1 MSRARLRVSE
11 GSPLEL
17 GPSAGAD
24 GVNFALYAPNAE
36 RVEVALFEA
45 DGKKEVGRVAL
56 PEFTDEVWHGFV
68 HGIGPGQLYGYRV
81 HGPYAPGDGH
91 RFNPNKLL
99 VDPYARLLRGELQ
112 WNPAHFGYV
121 TGEDEN
127 ADLSFNDADSA
138 PYMPKCV
145 VTEPA
150 AARRSLFSGRR
161 RDWKPVAWTDTVFYE
176 AHVKGLTQ
184 LHPRVQHRQRGT
196 IAGLGNPQVIEHLVS
211 LGVTSLE
218 LMPVHAFYDDSYL
231 VDKGLRNYWGYSTLS
246 FFAPANRYLSSGELN
261 EIRTAITRLHD
272 AGIEVI
278 LDVVYNHTAEGNH
291 RGPTLSFRGIDNAA
305 YYKLA
310 DDPRFYFDTTG
321 CGNTLNLGN
330 PRIVQLVTD
339 SLRYWVQEFG
349 VDGFRFDLA
358 TTLARDGRAFSP
370 ASNFLAAVKQDPVLS
385 RVKLIAEAW
394 DLGEDGYQVGNFPA
408 GWSEWNGRFRDDARA
423 FWRGDEGYLA
433 AVAGGLLG
441 SSQLFDKAGRR
452 PWSSVNF
459 VTAHDGF
466 TLADLYAF
474 NEKHNEAN
482 GENNA
487 DGHDDNRS
495 WNCGAE
501 GPTDDPEVLSLRYR
515 MRRNQMAMLLLSQG
529 TPMLLMG
536 DEQGHTQQGNNNAY
550 CQDNEITWMR
560 WQDLG
565 PQEEAFRQFVAGLLR
580 IRRSRPLLN
589 QPKFLHGEDQ
599 GGAKNVTWL
608 RADGKVMSPED
619 WLNGINRSVGLLLRA
634 RHGKPLLM
642 FLNAYH
648 EGVSFKVPSSPTGAW
663 RLLVDTEHGAI
674 EPRDAAISDKDKIII
689 SGRSLLLYEG
699 ARA

>member
-1 MSRARLRVSE
+1 MSRARYRVSE
-11 GSPLEL
+11 GSPHTL
-17 GPSAGAD
+17 GPSADAE

-36 RVEVALFEA
+36 RVEVSLFEP
-45 DGKKEVGRVAL
+45 DGKRETGRVAL
-56 PEFTDEVWHGFV
+56 PEFTDEVWHGYV
-68 HGIGPGQLYGYRV
+68 HGIAAGQLYGYRV
-81 HGPYAPGDGH
+81 HGAYAPAEGH

-99 VDPYARLLRGELQ
+99 IDPYARLLRGELQ
-112 WNPAHFGYV
+112 WNPAHFAYKL
-121 TGEDEN
+121 GEDEN

-138 PYMPKCV
+138 PFTPKCV
-145 VTEPA
+145 VTEPGG
-150 AARRSLFSGRR
+150 ARWPLFASRR
-161 RDWKPVAWTDTVFYE
+161 RDWKPVAWSDTVIYE

-196 IAGLGNPQVIEHLVS
+196 IAGLGNPQVIEHLVK

-218 LMPVHAFYDDSYL
+218 LMPIHAFYDDSYL

-261 EIRTAITRLHD
+261 EIRTAVGRLHD

-321 CGNTLNLGN
+321 CGNTLNAGN
-330 PRIVQLVTD
+330 PRVLQLMTD

-349 VDGFRFDLA
+349 IDGFRFDLA
-358 TTLARDGRAFSP
+358 TTLARDDRTFTSGGS
-370 ASNFLAAVKQDPVLS
+370 FLAALRQDPVLS

-394 DLGEDGYQVGNFPA
+394 DLGPDGYQVGNFPP
-408 GWSEWNGRFRDDARA
+408 GWAEWNGRFRDDARA

-433 AVAGGLLG
+433 AIAGGLLG
-441 SSQLFDKAGRR
+441 SAQLFDKAGRR
-452 PWSSVNF
+452 PWASVNF

-466 TLADLYAF
+466 TLADLYSF
-474 NEKHNEAN
+474 NDKHNNPN
-482 GENNA
+482 GEDNA

-495 WNCGAE
+495 WNCGIE
-501 GPTDDPEVLSLRYR
+501 GETEVPAVLDLRDR
-515 MRRNQMAMLLLSQG
+515 MRRNQMALLILSQG

-536 DEQGHTQQGNNNAY
+536 DEQGRTQQGNNNAY

-560 WQDLG
+560 WADVS
-565 PQEEAFRQFVAGLLR
+565 PRDEAFRQFVAGLLR
-580 IRRSRPLLN
+580 VRRSRPLLN
-589 QPKFLHGEDQ
+589 QAKFLHAEDV
-599 GGAKNVTWL
+599 GGAKNVMWQ
-608 RADGKVMSPED
+608 RADGKEMSPDD
-619 WLNGINRSVGLLLRA
+619 WLNGINRSVAVLLRE
-634 RHGKPLLM
+634 RHGKPLLL

-648 EGVSFKVPSSPTGAW
+648 EGVVFKVPKSPAGAW
-663 RLLVDTEHGAI
+663 RLIVDTDTGDI
-674 EPRDAAISDKDKIII
+674 EPRNGAIKGNEVIV

-699 ARA
+699 ARP